1 MSARLTENR
10 AWPRAGAPGR
20 FAGAMSDDPHHPPR
34 RQRARVPRG
43 RHGRR
48 TWPRRSARA
57 WPRLR
62 SRRGWTATSGTS
74 AGRSTTA
81 RTCRSSPPTPTPAA
95 TSCATRPRTSW
106 PRRSPS
112 STPGP
117 SSRSAR
123 PSTTASTTTSTCRT
137 GRPSPTTT
145 WPPSR
150 PACGE
155 IVAADQPF
163 VRDELE
169 PTAAL
174 ELFADQP
181 YKREIIERV
190 QEADADDAD
199 AGEVA
204 RRHRHQRLPQHPGV
218 RRPVPGPARPE
229 HRAARP
235 VQADEGGRRVL
246 ARRRE
251 GPDAP
256 AHLRHGV
263 GEPGRAGGAP
273 PPPGG
278 GREARPPPPGRRAR
292 PRLVPVRARRRAG
305 RVAPQGRGD
314 PQADGGLQPGPPRGR
329 RLRVRV
335 HPAPGQGRPLPDL
348 RPPRLV
354 QGRRCTRPWSWTT
367 GPTTRSP

>member
-1 MSARLTENR
+1 MGPRPAAPRRRARVDHHRRHRRRPPRPAPLDR
-10 AWPRAGAPGR
+10 ARHGPGGHPALPRGQVLDRPGHRRRLLLRLRPAGREDLLRRRPGRHRGPHGRDRRRRPALRPRRAGAEGR
-20 FAGAMSDDPHHPPR
+20 AGAVR
-34 RQRARVPRG
+34 RPAVQAGDHRAGPGGRRRRRRRRRG
-43 RHGRR
+43 R
-48 TWPRRSARA
+48 
-57 WPRLR
+57 
-62 SRRGWTATSGTS
+62 
-74 AGRSTTA
+74 
-81 RTCRSSPPTPTPAA
+81 
-95 TSCATRPRTSW
+95 
-106 PRRSPS
+106 
-112 STPGP
+112 
-117 SSRSAR
+117 
-123 PSTTASTTTSTCRT
+123 
-137 GRPSPTTT
+137 
-145 WPPSR
+145 
-150 PACGE
+150 
-155 IVAADQPF
+155 
-163 VRDELE
+163 
-169 PTAAL
+169 
-174 ELFADQP
+174 
-181 YKREIIERV
+181 
-190 QEADADDAD
+190 
-199 AGEVA
+199 

-229 HRAARP
+229 HRAPRP

-246 ARRRE
+246 ARERE

-278 GREARPPPPGRRAR
+278 GREARPPPPRRGAG

-329 RLRVRV
+329 RVRVRV

-367 GPTTRSP
+367 GPTTRSR